1 MISDIKGHVSNPTDY
16 DDTVADMNAQE
27 LSSSDPVLA
36 ASISNDA
43 NQPDVIPDS
52 TPLSATCTPLNETDR
67 DSDFAVKKQR
77 RVRTGCFTCRERHL
91 KCDEAQGQC
100 QNCRRS
106 GRICRRG
113 IRLNFIDTQTVT
125 PPHYI
130 KPLPGNSFKF
140 QDDSR
145 AIASEYVGG
154 SERYP
159 PVQQDNQ
166 LESHVSQSLAT
177 INSLQSDQK
186 GNSPFKSSKYGS
198 NRHRC
203 LNDPEGVFLMKLFVE
218 ELGPWIDAMEET
230 KYFTHILPFYA
241 LEEPMLYNALIA
253 CGARH
258 MSVAN
263 PSYSEE
269 KASYFYSVASR
280 MLSDYLKDSDR
291 DSALCATTA
300 VALSV
305 YEIMC
310 FGPVHSRSHI
320 IAATGLINE
329 CRWDSTTNGLG
340 GACFWLN
347 TAIELTGCLLFR
359 RKLSSNPDLWSINMN
374 MAPTMP
380 SITGNEEIWTRRM
393 IYICAKV
400 SNFRLSISEPQE
412 PDKPNHTSM
421 VGQQLQEWET
431 CKKLCDEWAA
441 LAPRSMM
448 PLGHLQA
455 WQTNSK
461 SIFPEIWLLKRP
473 SVIAHMFYHVT
484 RLMLARTNPSQP
496 RIAPEMQH
504 AQQEHAYNVFG
515 GVANVKDRGIAIMS
529 IPLLLMA
536 AECLIARDAQE
547 EALGILSKV
556 THGTGW
562 NLEQI
567 KGQLQEIWAW
577 RLTHE
582 PRSIHSTADASMLY
596 DDFDPFEIPHD
607 VMNPGMDFGGF
618 SVDNHGCHSF
628 EDYYLGSFLEA

>member
-1 MISDIKGHVSNPTDY
+1 MSLQGSSEYNGRPESFPNKGVDSFALEYGGQLQQKEVNTGLEAKNNRVRLSNTGSRDFNVHVNVPKYRLGLIDICQLKVYRQSSYCIETREYRRKILGMISDIKGHVSNPTDY

-77 RVRTGCFTCRERHL
+77 R
-91 KCDEAQGQC
+91 
-100 QNCRRS
+100 
-106 GRICRRG
+106 
-113 IRLNFIDTQTVT
+113 
-125 PPHYI
+125 
-130 KPLPGNSFKF
+130 
-140 QDDSR
+140 
-145 AIASEYVGG
+145 
-154 SERYP
+154 
-159 PVQQDNQ
+159 
-166 LESHVSQSLAT
+166 
-177 INSLQSDQK
+177 
-186 GNSPFKSSKYGS
+186 
-198 NRHRC
+198 
-203 LNDPEGVFLMKLFVE
+203 
-218 ELGPWIDAMEET
+218 
-230 KYFTHILPFYA
+230 FTHILPFYA

-269 KASYFYSVASR
+269 KASYFYSIASR
-280 MLSDYLKDSDR
+280 MLSDCLKDSDR

-359 RKLSSNPDLWSINMN
+359 RKLSSNPDLWGINMN

-607 VMNPGMDFGGF
+607 VMNPGMDFGDF